1 LLHLPTNQPL
11 SEESFPDFGQRPRD
25 ALERGPRGG
34 ADRGDAP
41 EGGVFAGG
49 RPSGSFGH
57 YLQMARV
64 ERQVSL
70 GEISRRTR
78 IGMDVLRAIENEDLG
93 RLPAE
98 VFVKG
103 FLRSY
108 AREVGVDGDLA
119 VQRYMACVHAD
130 AEKRRFNRRLM
141 TRRNRFWK
149 KLAAA
154 LIMFA
159 ALAAVSV
166 VLVSGKFTFR
176 TWYSDPAPSESA
188 VPRSETVAREQTLR
202 EKDFTGPDGPTT
214 VAAPVPDNTGTIAS
228 KGRYLLKV
236 LAVEDTWMKVIAD
249 DRAPKRYR
257 LHPGDRLEL
266 RASSGFNLLVGNAT
280 GVKMDFNGRP
290 VNLDGK
296 SGQTVTLQL
305 P

>member
-1 LLHLPTNQPL
+1 MLHLPTNQPL
-11 SEESFPDFGQRPRD
+11 SEESFSDFGERPRD
-25 ALERGPRGG
+25 TLERGRRRGAG
-34 ADRGDAP
+34 RGEAAA
-41 EGGVFAGG
+41 GGVFDGD

-57 YLQMARV
+57 YLQMARI

-70 GEISRRTR
+70 EQISRRTR

-119 VQRYMACVHAD
+119 VQRYMASVHAD
-130 AEKRRFNRRLM
+130 EEKRRFNRRLL
-141 TRRNRFWK
+141 TRRNRFWR
-149 KLAAA
+149 KLTVA
-154 LIMFA
+154 LVLFA
-159 ALAAVSV
+159 ALVAVSV
-166 VLVSGKFTFR
+166 MLVSDRFAFW
-176 TWYSDPAPSESA
+176 TWHSDPAPPEAAAPPSG
-188 VPRSETVAREQTLR
+188 TVAREQPPPA
-202 EKDFTGPDGPTT
+202 KDFTAHDGPTT
-214 VAAPVPDNTGTIAS
+214 AAASVPDQPGAVTS

-266 RASSGFNLLVGNAT
+266 RASSGFNLLVGNAA
-280 GVKMDFNGRP
+280 GVKMDFNGRS